1 MLVNKSIFSDT
12 KGNALRLSSVF
23 QTEQPVSFQN
33 FSAKY
38 VVSGNENYTINNRKI
53 AVKQGE
59 YVIGNKNTT
68 SSVLIDAALPAKGIC
83 IDIAKEYISEI
94 IDYRYQNPITFSHFL
109 FEQDWVVQKYNVNN
123 TSLGYALHQLANEF
137 ENLNTGFSKINSEL
151 FFTIAECI
159 VKDQSTIFQNFS
171 RLKTI
176 KQETTGRLFNYSYDA
191 KNYIDE
197 HFLERISIEQMASEA
212 KLSEYHFIRLFKT
225 IFNTTPYQ
233 YLIQK
238 RLTYAKELL
247 QQRVAIQ
254 EVAFLTSFA
263 DSASFCKAFK
273 SAFGCTPKQ
282 FAKVN

>member
-1 MLVNKSIFSDT
+1 MLVNKSIFSDGN
-12 KGNALRLSSVF
+12 GNALRLSSVF
-23 QTEQPVSFQN
+23 QTEQPVHFQN

-38 VVSGNENYTINNRKI
+38 VVSGNENYTINNRKL
-53 AVKQGE
+53 AVKEGE

-68 SSVLIDAALPAKGIC
+68 SSVLIDTISPAKGIC
-83 IDIAKEYISEI
+83 IDIAKEYLTEI
-94 IDYRYQNPITFSHFL
+94 IDYHYQNPTSFSHFL
-109 FEQDWVVQKYNVNN
+109 FEQDWVVQKYNVKN
-123 TSLGYALHQLANEF
+123 TSLGYALYQLANAF
-137 ENLNTGFSKINSEL
+137 ENLNTGAATINSEL
-151 FFTIAECI
+151 FYTTAECI

-171 RLKTI
+171 RLKSV

-197 HFLERISIEQMASEA
+197 HFLERISLEQIASEA

-225 IFNTTPYQ
+225 IFNSTPYQ

-238 RLTYAKELL
+238 RLSYAKELL
-247 QQRVAIQ
+247 GQRVPIQ

-263 DSASFCKAFK
+263 DSASFCKAIK
-273 SAFGCTPKQ
+273 LAYGYTPKQ